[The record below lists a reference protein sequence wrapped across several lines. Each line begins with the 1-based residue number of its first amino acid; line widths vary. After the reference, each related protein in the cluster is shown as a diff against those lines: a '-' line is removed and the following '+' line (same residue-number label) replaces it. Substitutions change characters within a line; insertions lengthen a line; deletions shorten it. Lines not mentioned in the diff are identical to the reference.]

1 MTLEKLSEE
10 WDSALCVAA
19 HPDDLEYGL
28 AAAVARWTK
37 QGKRITYLLATSGEA
52 GIDGIPPVEAGPLR
66 EQEERDGAAHVG
78 VEEVVFLGMP
88 DGAVEY
94 GLPLRRAIAAAIRR
108 TKPDAVFA
116 LTHRETFA
124 GGGLNQADHRAVG
137 LATMDACADA
147 GNRWLFTDLMD
158 EGLDPWSG
166 VTLLCFANSMHST
179 HTVDVSDTFDDGVA
193 SLEAHREYLEA
204 LGSDYPT
211 PRNLLQMILGSADD
225 PDVGDYTLRVE
236 AFNR

>member
-1 MTLEKLSEE
+1 MNLETLNED
-10 WDSALCVAA
+10 WNTALCVAA

-37 QGKRITYLLATSGEA
+37 QGKTVTYVLATSGEA

-78 VEEVVFLGMP
+78 VEVVDFMGMQ

-94 GLPLRRAIAAAIRR
+94 GLELRKAIAAAIRR
-108 TKPDAVFA
+108 TRPDVVFA
-116 LTHRETFA
+116 LTHREQFA

-158 EGLDPWSG
+158 AGLDPWSG
-166 VTLLCFANSMHST
+166 VKMLCYANSVHAT
-179 HTVDVSDTFDDGVA
+179 HTVDVSDTFEDGVA
-193 SLEAHREYLEA
+193 SLEAHAEYLEA
-204 LGSDYPT
+204 LGPDYPS
-211 PRNLLQMILGSADD
+211 PRNLLQMILGSADN
-225 PDVGDYTLRVE
+225 PDVGDYTLNLEV
-236 AFNR
+236 FNR